1 MKTNITLLI
10 TRVVF
15 SLSMI
20 THGYPKLIK
29 LISENPSFGNPIGI
43 GEIPTLLLAVLA
55 ELVAPLFIIIG
66 YKTRAFSLLPMA
78 TMLVAILIVHLND
91 PFGNKELALLYLA
104 GYLVVFLMGPGK
116 YSIDRK

>member
-1 MKTNITLLI
+1 MKTNITLLV

-43 GEIPTLLLAVLA
+43 GEIPTLILAVIS
-55 ELVAPLFIIIG
+55 EFIAPLFIIIG
-66 YKTRAFSLLPMA
+66 YKTRIFSFFPIA
-78 TMLVAILIVHLND
+78 TMFVAAFIVHYDD
-91 PFGNKELALLYLA
+91 PFKNKELALLYLA
-104 GYLVVFLMGPGK
+104 GYLVTFIIGPGK
-116 YSIDRK
+116 YSLDKK